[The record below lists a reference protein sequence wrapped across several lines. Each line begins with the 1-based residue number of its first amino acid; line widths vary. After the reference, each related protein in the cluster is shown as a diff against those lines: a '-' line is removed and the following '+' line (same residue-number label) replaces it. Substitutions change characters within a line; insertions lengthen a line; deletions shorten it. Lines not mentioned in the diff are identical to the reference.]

1 MKTFSKEVN
10 LKSKSEMINF
20 LKNHFRYWT
29 MNPWNRSTSYAH
41 NVKLYNLGLT
51 REQEDKAYEMME
63 TEEFYD
69 DINWLIRDFEEEHDY
84 KWQAGFNGHSGGYLV
99 LYSGGKKDSGY
110 KSRCTECGQLN
121 YKTVEETGDCRCGR
135 CGVNARR
142 NLEKPVYNVY
152 SQPGLSIDE
161 DEDFE
166 EWSLKSLKERVKI
179 VQEFD
184 QLCDNILAAVVNMTN
199 NYHVEEEEILVP
211 QTRKTIKENS

>member
-1 MKTFSKEVN
+1 MNYFSKKVN
-10 LKSKSEMINF
+10 LKNKTEMINF

-29 MNPWNRSTSYAH
+29 MNSWNRSTSYAH

-84 KWQAGFNGHSGGYLV
+84 KWQAGFNGRSGGYLV
-99 LYSGGKKDSGY
+99 LYSGGKKELEY

-121 YKTVEETGDCRCGR
+121 YKTVEETGDCYCGK
-135 CGVNARR
+135 CGANARQ
-142 NLEKPVYNVY
+142 NLTAPAYRIY
-152 SQPGLSIDE
+152 SQPGKAIDQ

-166 EWSLKSLKERVKI
+166 EWSMTDLKERVKL

-184 QLCDNILAAVVNMTN
+184 KLCDDILAVVVNMVD

-211 QTRKTIKENS
+211 QTRKTIKEN

>member
-10 LKSKSEMINF
+10 LKNKSEMIDF

-51 REQEDKAYEMME
+51 EEQEDKAYEMME

-84 KWQAGFNGHSGGYLV
+84 KWQVGFNGRSGGYLV
-99 LYSGGKKDSGY
+99 LYSGGKEDPGY

-135 CGVNARR
+135 CGANARR
-142 NLEKPVYNVY
+142 NLKSPIYRTYSRPGKP
-152 SQPGLSIDE
+152 IDQ

-166 EWSLKSLKERVKI
+166 DWSMSDLKERAKL

-184 QLCDNILAAVVNMTN
+184 QLCDDILATVINMVD

>member
-1 MKTFSKEVN
+1 MKTFSKKVN
-10 LKSKSEMINF
+10 LENKSEMINF

-84 KWQAGFNGHSGGYLV
+84 KWQAGFNGRSGGYLV
-99 LYSGGKKDSGY
+99 LYSGGKEDSGY
-110 KSRCTECGQLN
+110 KSRCSKCGQLN
-121 YKTVEETGDCRCGR
+121 YKTVEETGNCRCGK
-135 CGVNARR
+135 CGEDARH
-142 NLEKPVYNVY
+142 NLKSPIYRTYSKP
-152 SQPGLSIDE
+152 GKSIDQ

-166 EWSLKSLKERVKI
+166 DWPMSDLEERVKL

-184 QLCDNILAAVVNMTN
+184 QLCDNILATVVDMVD

>member
-10 LKSKSEMINF
+10 LKNKSEMINF

-29 MNPWNRSTSYAH
+29 MNPWNGSTSYAH

-51 REQEDKAYEMME
+51 REQEDKVYEMME

-69 DINWLIRDFEEEHDY
+69 DINWLIRDFGEEHDY
-84 KWQAGFNGHSGGYLV
+84 KWQAGFNGRSGGYLV

-110 KSRCTECGQLN
+110 KSRCAECGQLN
-121 YKTVEETGDCRCGR
+121 YKTVEETGNCRCGR
-135 CGVNARR
+135 CGANARR
-142 NLEKPVYNVY
+142 NLEKPVYTVY
-152 SQPGLSIDE
+152 TQPGLSIDE

-166 EWSLKSLKERVKI
+166 EWPLESLKERVKI
-179 VQEFD
+179 VEEFD

-199 NYHVEEEEILVP
+199 NYHVEEEEVLVP
-211 QTRKTIKENS
+211 QTRKVIKENS